1 MRIAICGS
9 MQFAKEMIKLKA
21 QLESIGHSIVLPKD
35 TDLYANGSKSVET
48 KWEKVE
54 GDLIRGYYEKIKDAD
69 AVLIANYSKN
79 GIENYVGGNALLE
92 MGFAHVL
99 NKKIYLLHSV
109 PVMNY
114 SDEIESMKP
123 MVLSGDVL
131 NMCNQENFLIP

>member
-9 MQFAKEMIKLKA
+9 MQFAKEMIELKN

-35 TDLYANGSKSVET
+35 ADLYANGSKSAES

-79 GIENYVGGNALLE
+79 GIEHYIGGNAFLE

-99 NKKIYLLHSV
+99 NKKIYLLHPV

-123 MVLSGDVL
+123 MILNGDVL
-131 NMCNQENFLIP
+131 KIM